1 MKSRKLYMQI
11 YDYYKN
17 LIESG
22 KIPEGERLPSIRR
35 CAEERSVSKTTVEQ
49 AYLCLCDDGY
59 ILPKSQSGYYV
70 SKRVGLTKKQEI
82 PSESQAPQNE
92 IVYDFSSAGI
102 DEEVFD
108 MNIWR
113 RYVKSALRQT
123 ERLLFYGE
131 PQGELDLR
139 REIAAYARETR
150 NCVCSEENI
159 VIGAGV
165 QTLLHILCPILKTK
179 RSVCFDDLSYKQGI
193 AVFRDYGFSVTDNR
207 EKGNVLYVSPSY
219 STRWGDTMSVTDR
232 FKLVEF
238 ARQNG
243 KLIIEDDYGSEFRYF
258 NRPTPSLQA
267 LDGGE
272 NAVYLGTFSK
282 LLLPSIRISFMILP
296 TGLLDE
302 YKRKSRLY
310 NQTVSKA
317 DQIALCSFIR
327 DGHLYSQIRKSR
339 KLYAQKSKILA
350 DLILEKFG
358 GKAEIIKTNSPLYVR
373 CRFNA
378 GLSTDEFTKKAYKNG
393 IKLISAEE
401 NSDCADV
408 AFAVSSVGTL
418 NLSEAV
424 NCLQKCV
431 THKNRVL
438 LPEFPLEYQFLQQKN
453 QKF

>member
-1 MKSRKLYMQI
+1 MKSRNLYLQI
-11 YDYYKN
+11 YDYYKD

-22 KIPEGERLPSIRR
+22 KMSEGEKLPSIRR
-35 CAEERSVSKTTVEQ
+35 CADERGVSKTTVEQ

-70 SKRVGLTKKQEI
+70 LKRGSMSRKQEI
-82 PSESQAPQNE
+82 NSGLKNEKNE
-92 IVYDFSSAGI
+92 IIYDFSSAGV

-165 QTLLHILCPILKTK
+165 QTLLSILCPLLKSKKTV
-179 RSVCFDDLSYKQGI
+179 SFDDLSYKQGT
-193 AVFRDYGFSVTDNR
+193 AVFRDYGFKITDNR
-207 EKGNVLYVSPSY
+207 VGSNLLYVSPSY
-219 STRWGDTMSVTDR
+219 LTRWGDTMSVSDR
-232 FKLVEF
+232 FELVDF
-238 ARQNG
+238 ARNNG

-258 NRPTPSLQA
+258 NRPTPSLQG

-272 NAVYLGTFSK
+272 NVVYLGTFSK

-296 TGLLDE
+296 TRLLGE
-302 YKRKSRLY
+302 YKRKSHLY

-317 DQIALCSFIR
+317 DQIALCSYIR

-339 KLYAQKSKILA
+339 KLYSQKSKILG
-350 DLILEKFG
+350 DLISQKFG
-358 GKAEIIKTNSPLYVR
+358 EKAELLKANSPLYVR
-373 CRFNA
+373 CRFSL
-378 GLSTDEFTKKAYKNG
+378 GLSTSEFIRRAEKKG
-393 IKLISAEE
+393 IKLITAEE
-401 NSDCADV
+401 SENQAEI
-408 AFAVSSVGTL
+408 AFSVSSISIL
-418 NLSEAV
+418 KLKDAV
-424 NCLQKCV
+424 NYLFDSIFGCK
-431 THKNRVL
+431 
-438 LPEFPLEYQFLQQKN
+438 
-453 QKF
+453 

>member
-1 MKSRKLYMQI
+1 MKNRKLYMQI
-11 YDYYKN
+11 YDYYKD

-22 KIPEGERLPSIRR
+22 KMSEGERLPSIRR
-35 CAEERSVSKTTVEQ
+35 CAEERGVSKTTVEQ

-70 SKRVGLTKKQEI
+70 SKRVSLPKKQEI
-82 PSESQAPQNE
+82 QSNSKSEKSK
-92 IVYDFSSAGI
+92 IIYDFSSAGV

-131 PQGELDLR
+131 PQGEIDLR

-165 QTLLHILCPILKTK
+165 QTLLNILCPLVKAK
-179 RSVCFDDLSYKQGI
+179 KSVCFDDLSYKQGT
-193 AVFRDYGFSVTDNR
+193 AVFRDYGFRVTDSK
-207 EKGNVLYVSPSY
+207 EKSNILYVSPSY

-232 FKLVEF
+232 FELVDF
-238 ARQNG
+238 ARKNS

-258 NRPTPSLQA
+258 NRPTPSLQG

-272 NAVYLGTFSK
+272 NVVYLGTFSK

-296 TGLLDE
+296 EHLLNE
-302 YKRKSRLY
+302 YKRKSQLY

-317 DQIALCSFIR
+317 DQIALCSYIR

-350 DLILEKFG
+350 DLITEKFG
-358 GKAEIIKTNSPLYVR
+358 EKAEILKTNSPLYVR
-373 CRFNA
+373 CRFNV
-378 GLSTDEFTKKAYKNG
+378 GLSANEFADKAYQNG
-393 IKLISAEE
+393 IKLISADGNKRGAE
-401 NSDCADV
+401 V
-408 AFAVSSVGTL
+408 AFSVSNISSS
-418 NLSEAV
+418 NLQNAI
-424 NCLQKCV
+424 N
-431 THKNRVL
+431 L
-438 LPEFPLEYQFLQQKN
+438 LWISLHSSK
-453 QKF
+453 

>member
-11 YDYYKN
+11 YDYYKD

-22 KIPEGERLPSIRR
+22 KLPEGERLPSIRR
-35 CAEERSVSKTTVEQ
+35 CAEERGVSKTTAEL

-70 SKRVGLTKKQEI
+70 SKRGNLPKKEEI
-82 PSESQAPQNE
+82 KASTQNE
-92 IVYDFSSAGI
+92 KNEIIYDFSSAGV

-131 PQGELDLR
+131 PQGEPDLR
-139 REIAAYARETR
+139 REIATYARETR
-150 NCVCSEENI
+150 NCVCNEEDI

-165 QTLLHILCPILKTK
+165 QTLLNILCPLVKNK
-179 RSVCFDDLSYKQGI
+179 RDVCFDDLSYKQGI
-193 AVFRDYGFSVTDNR
+193 AVFHDYEFRVTDNK
-207 EKGNVLYVSPSY
+207 ENSNILYVSPSY
-219 STRWGDTMSVTDR
+219 STRWGDTMSVHDR
-232 FKLVEF
+232 FELVDF
-238 ARQNG
+238 ARKNG

-258 NRPTPSLQA
+258 NRPTPSLQG

-272 NAVYLGTFSK
+272 NVVYLGTFSK

-296 TGLLDE
+296 TRLLKE
-302 YKRKSRLY
+302 YKRKANLY

-317 DQIALCSFIR
+317 DQIALCSYIR

-350 DLILEKFG
+350 DLLTEKFSENV
-358 GKAEIIKTNSPLYVR
+358 EILKTNSPLYVR
-373 CRFNA
+373 CRFRL
-378 GLSTDEFTKKAYKNG
+378 GLSTNEIIEKAYKNG
-393 IKLISAEE
+393 IMLISAEE
-401 NSDCADV
+401 NDLCGV
-408 AFAVSSVGTL
+408 IAFSVSSIS
-418 NLSEAV
+418 LSALPIAI
-424 NCLQKCV
+424 NSLCV
-431 THKNRVL
+431 AL
-438 LPEFPLEYQFLQQKN
+438 CGGE
-453 QKF
+453 